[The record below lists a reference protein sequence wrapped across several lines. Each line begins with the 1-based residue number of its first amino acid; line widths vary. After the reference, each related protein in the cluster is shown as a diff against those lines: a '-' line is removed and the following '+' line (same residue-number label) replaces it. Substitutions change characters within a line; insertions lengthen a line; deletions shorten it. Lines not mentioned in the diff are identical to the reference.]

1 MRIYGY
7 LWFVYVFFM
16 VFYGFSMVFLRI
28 FMVDLWSL
36 GAVTNFYGYSAYST
50 ALGHVPGEVNR
61 LMATSSTP
69 RKYPDFR
76 FTHKYARLR
85 KFTPITV

>member
-1 MRIYGY
+1 
-7 LWFVYVFFM
+7 
-16 VFYGFSMVFLRI
+16 
-28 FMVDLWSL
+28 MVDLWSL